1 MEDRGDF
8 GEMIFDSLFAGL
20 IHDTYH
26 DIAEDTEL
34 EKVAQLHSQVESLQ
48 NVLLP

>member
-1 MEDRGDF
+1 VV
-8 GEMIFDSLFAGL
+8 FDSLFTGL

-26 DIAEDTEL
+26 DVAEDAEL

-48 NVLLP
+48 NILLA